1 MNKKL
6 RIHLFSKRGMYIV
19 DDYNR
24 HNIFL
29 STNNHRPNFIVPS
42 HDFNEFAGG
51 INYTNKETEED
62 FLSIV
67 SPKRF
72 RIRILEEQEGKHKLE
87 LQRIREIMQESY
99 NKRFTA
105 VKRKY
110 EDELNGM
117 TNKAELMEQLYRASL
132 EEIENINGKCPGDI
146 EHEFENHW
154 DVFIKHLTY
163 AKKMGFPSLH

>member
-1 MNKKL
+1 MTKKL

-19 DDYNR
+19 NDYNR

-29 STNNHRPNFIVPS
+29 STNNHRPNFIVSS

-51 INYTNKETEED
+51 INYTNKETEEE
-62 FLSIV
+62 FLSVV

-72 RIRILEEQEGKHKLE
+72 RIRILEEQ
-87 LQRIREIMQESY
+87 QESY
-99 NKRFTA
+99 HKLFTA
-105 VKRKY
+105 IERKY

-132 EEIENINGKCPGDI
+132 EEIENINGKCPDDI

-163 AKKMGFPSLH
+163 AKKLGFPSLH